1 MSRPVG
7 FRSYLT
13 IKVDEAAIASV
24 PQLLEFKK
32 AYDRND
38 FEGLK
43 NAISF
48 LFKDIAGSQFSEFSN
63 FKITS
68 APSMS
73 FELSLPGSDDRSEER
88 RALERSERILALQFA
103 DTTAVDKL
111 REFVRSHVA
120 TSSDRASKKIF
131 SVAAA
136 ADPVALGTLEASPPR
151 VSHAGAFGTRRRA
164 RELIRAGELVS
175 RGLDGSGV
183 NVVIV
188 DRGLNCSA
196 LEGLAPGSWGGGL
209 NLGLPGQPTIKAGS
223 APARSHGMMIARN
236 VLDLA
241 PKAKIYDVPLLPP
254 LIGYA
259 SLFASTANAAFHAIA
274 QMIAKLLPA
283 QGDRWVI
290 VNAWAIF
297 DRSTEYPEH
306 DYTRNVHETLQ
317 VGGGSPTINIGH
329 PLNHLIGEMVSG
341 KDGLPRVDFVFGA
354 GNCGQFASPHRC
366 GALDRGPGCSIWGAN
381 SHPDVYTAAAVTVNG
396 SWLGYSSQGPAAWPT
411 RDTWPDDKWKEELA
425 QKPDFAAPS
434 QFYEDDDKSTLNS
447 GTSAA
452 AAVAAG
458 VIAAIRSEPRWASI
472 SPWDLKSAMRRSARG
487 ADGWNQ
493 RTGCGIIDIP
503 ALCRM
508 LDTPS

>member
-13 IKVDEAAIASV
+13 IKVDEAAMAAV
-24 PQLLEFKK
+24 PQLRRFKD
-32 AYDRND
+32 AYDGND
-38 FEGLK
+38 PESLK
-43 NAISF
+43 ETISD
-48 LFKDIAGSQFSEFSN
+48 LFKAIAGKEKFGEFSN
-63 FKITS
+63 FRISS

-73 FELSLPGSDDRSEER
+73 FELSLWGSDDTSGER
-88 RALERSERILALQFA
+88 RALERSERILALKFA

-111 REFVRSHVA
+111 RDFVRSHVA
-120 TSSDRASKKIF
+120 TSSNLDSKKIF

-164 RELIRAGELVS
+164 RELIGAGELAC

-188 DRGLNCSA
+188 DRGLNRRA
-196 LEGLAPGSWGGGL
+196 LEELAPGCWGGGL
-209 NLGLPGQPTIKAGS
+209 NLGLTGQPPIMAGS

-241 PKAKIYDVPLLPP
+241 PKATIYDVPLLPP

-259 SLFASTANAAFHAIA
+259 SLFASTANAAFHAIQ
-274 QMIAKLLPA
+274 QMIAKLLPS
-283 QGDRWVI
+283 QRDRWVI

-306 DYTRNVHETLQ
+306 EYTRNLHETLQ
-317 VGGGSPTINIGH
+317 LGGDSPTINVGH
-329 PLNHLIGEMVSG
+329 PLNHLIGEMVAG
-341 KDGLPRVDFVFGA
+341 KDGLPPVDFVFGA
-354 GNCGQFASPHRC
+354 GNCGQFAPSHRC

-381 SHPDVYTAAAVTVNG
+381 SHPDVYTAAAVAVDG

-411 RDTWPDDKWKEELA
+411 REAWLNGEWREDLA

-434 QFYEDDDKSTLNS
+434 QFCEDHDKSMLNS

-452 AAVAAG
+452 AAVTAG
-458 VIAAIRSEPRWASI
+458 VIAAIRSRAQIPSK
-472 SPWDLKSAMRRSARG
+472 DLKAAMRRSARG
-487 ADGWNQ
+487 AGGWNQ

-503 ALCRM
+503 ALCRQ